1 MEELGS
7 FEQVEE
13 SRTPVDAG
21 VIFRL
26 RLEATAVAKEL
37 VDVEYRNVALRLLK
51 EVGHAGDLADLL
63 AANLLPTVDDK
74 QRVLETADPFE
85 RVNLLLQQ
93 VQRIRAVL
101 PGRRSFWRD
110 IRRWFRP
117 R

>member
-21 VIFRL
+21 VTFRL

-74 QRVLETADPFE
+74 QRVFE
-85 RVNLLLQQ
+85 N
-93 VQRIRAVL
+93 
-101 PGRRSFWRD
+101 G
-110 IRRWFRP
+110 
-117 R
+117 